1 MWPLTPIAITSRRL
15 HQCRPLKNVNSIVH
29 SIFHSIFHS
38 PFQSIFQS
46 SYSTSTIILPDQ
58 SLSASVS
65 PEQHK
70 HLAQMS
76 KRTRCTWV
84 LFHHFGINMSAME
97 SNLSTSLSW
106 TNLLSLYGCKRK
118 TSCREKIQRISLK
131 YSSYCSK
138 IYLKVGRT
146 LQSLLKMKMTSEH
159 FSCLAILTLC

>member
-1 MWPLTPIAITSRRL
+1 MWPLTPITSRRL
-15 HQCRPLKNVNSIVH
+15 HQCRPLKNVNSLVH

-76 KRTRCTWV
+76 KITRCTWV

-106 TNLLSLYGCKRK
+106 TLIMDVRENQAAEKRFK
-118 TSCREKIQRISLK
+118 ESPWNTVATAARPISRLEEH
-131 YSSYCSK
+131 Y
-138 IYLKVGRT
+138 KVCWRWRW
-146 LQSLLKMKMTSEH
+146 LRNISH
-159 FSCLAILTLC
+159 A